1 MGVDGISDAQ
11 LVHRT
16 LEGDE
21 IAFTVLHDRYRTH
34 VLAYAYKRMGDPDD
48 AQTVV
53 QDTFLK
59 VSQNLERLKSSDKF
73 ASWMF
78 SIASQLDAGMQR
90 ERQKQIEFISLSQ
103 VAREVE
109 PLEVAAVIEHRKVE
123 QRVEN
128 RNLEERVLEAIARL
142 SDPDRLALL
151 MRRSGML
158 CKEIAQALGIT
169 ENAVKKR
176 LSRARKK
183 LKGLLH
189 EPEAGNP
196 RKLNHSKVP
205 EKLGSG

>member
-1 MGVDGISDAQ
+1 
-11 LVHRT
+11 
-16 LEGDE
+16 
-21 IAFTVLHDRYRTH
+21 
-34 VLAYAYKRMGDPDD
+34 MGDRED
-48 AQTVV
+48 AQTLV
-53 QDTFLK
+53 QDTFLRA
-59 VSQNLERLKSSDKF
+59 SENLERLKSSDKF

-128 RNLEERVLEAIARL
+128 RNLEERVLEAIEQLSAR
-142 SDPDRLALL
+142 DRLALL
-151 MRRSGML
+151 LRVEGML

-176 LSRARKK
+176 LSRARNKVK
-183 LKGLLH
+183 MLIC
-189 EPEAGNP
+189 EPEVANP
-196 RKLNHSKVP
+196 NKPSHSKAP
-205 EKLGSG
+205 GKSGDE